1 MHAFALQTQFS
12 RLVENIMDVLKFA
25 QGATQTQLN
34 LDPSEAETITLTLP
48 PGCKLQTPATGWWK
62 QDDGK
67 VEAKYTREE
76 ILTALEA
83 AGWLEVGA
91 DQFSL
96 QGLALYARLRI
107 GEDMIATAA
116 DPAREF
122 KLQRHWCQIYAELAT
137 VEPELIGGGR
147 GAADWRQWAQ
157 EASQ

>member
-1 MHAFALQTQFS
+1 MDLVAFA
-12 RLVENIMDVLKFA
+12 R
-25 QGATQTQLN
+25 GATQTQLN
-34 LDPSEAETITLTLP
+34 LDPSEVETITLTLP
-48 PGCKLQTPATGWWK
+48 PGCKLPTPATGWWK

-67 VEAKYTREE
+67 IEAKYTREDLL
-76 ILTALEA
+76 IALETID
-83 AGWLEVGA
+83 WLERGA

-107 GEDMIATAA
+107 GEELIAAAA
-116 DPAREF
+116 DPAKEF

-137 VEPELIGGGR
+137 IEPDLIGGGR